1 MTFITVRKDR
11 FFSSQ
16 IQIQI
21 QIQIIELVARRLKV
35 AAAFSD
41 RLVSYTLFPT
51 MGQQNEESTLLLL
64 FYLLITKGPTGHVQ
78 CCTKTQKYNKTQ

>member
-21 QIQIIELVARRLKV
+21 QIIALVARRLKV

-64 FYLLITKGPTGHVQ
+64 LFIINKRANWPRTMLYKNTKVQ
-78 CCTKTQKYNKTQ
+78 